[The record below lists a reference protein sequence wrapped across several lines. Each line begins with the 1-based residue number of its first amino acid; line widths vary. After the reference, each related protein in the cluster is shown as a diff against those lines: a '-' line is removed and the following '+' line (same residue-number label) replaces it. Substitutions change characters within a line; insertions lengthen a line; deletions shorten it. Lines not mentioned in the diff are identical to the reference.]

1 LRQDPGRVAEWLAGA
16 RTYGTGG
23 REMRVLVNQQALFGR
38 VAATLLIDAVSRER

>member
-1 LRQDPGRVAEWLAGA
+1 MAGRGQNLRNW
-16 RTYGTGG
+16 G